1 MAALTTPRQSGT
13 KFVFEFGAAALEV
26 DAAFGARV
34 TSLTFEG
41 RELLTGPEVEPVNF
55 GSTFWPSPQS
65 VWFWP
70 PPPEIDSG
78 PYDANLEGSV
88 LTLTGA
94 CNLALGLSV
103 SKRLCVDDQ
112 RDAVQI
118 EYGIQ
123 NSGSARTQVAAWEI
137 TRLHPRGVTFY
148 AAASP
153 PYPNIDLPLPA
164 TTQVGDVTFLEYDP
178 AKVTGHE
185 KLLADGSEGWLAH
198 ASDGVL
204 LVKTFDDIVR
214 EQAAPGEGE
223 IEIYLDGK
231 TRYLEIEQQG
241 AHTTLEPGQSLS
253 WTVRWHLERIPA
265 GVPVAA
271 GSQGLVALARAIRA
285 R

>member
-1 MAALTTPRQSGT
+1 
-13 KFVFEFGAAALEV
+13 
-26 DAAFGARV
+26 
-34 TSLTFEG
+34 
-41 RELLTGPEVEPVNF
+41 
-55 GSTFWPSPQS
+55 

-78 PYDANLEGSV
+78 PYDASLEGSV

-94 CNLALGLSV
+94 CNAALGLSV
-103 SKRLCVDDQ
+103 SKRLRVDDQ

-118 EYGIQ
+118 EYGIH
-123 NSGSARTQVAAWEI
+123 NCGSARTQVAAWEI

-164 TTQVGDVTFLEYDP
+164 TTQAGDVTFLEYDP
-178 AKVTGHE
+178 AKVTAHE

-271 GSQGLVALARAIRA
+271 ASQGLVDLARAIRA